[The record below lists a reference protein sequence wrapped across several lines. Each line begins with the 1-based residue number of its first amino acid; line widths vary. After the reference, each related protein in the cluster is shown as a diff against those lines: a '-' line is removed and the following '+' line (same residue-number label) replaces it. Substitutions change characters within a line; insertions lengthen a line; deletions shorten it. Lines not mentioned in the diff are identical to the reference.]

1 MRSAANSSSSMR
13 PRRPPVAWARSLVA
27 AFALATSVVV
37 LGMSS
42 PAGRAHIDVHVGS
55 AVPRSLG
62 PSKGRTF
69 YVSTS
74 GSDSSRG
81 TSSAPWRTVQK
92 ALNTL
97 TPGQTALVRAGTYSE
112 DLFMS
117 RSGTA
122 SKPIT
127 LAAYPRARVILR
139 PASTTGDTYS
149 IVVYRAAYFR
159 LHGFVIEGALGNSS
173 ANVYI
178 ASSSHHIEI
187 SANEI
192 RHAHGNGVFTE
203 RTTSYLFLLG
213 NRVHDNGWRLP
224 GQQQSHGLYI
234 EGAHDL
240 IANNVIYDHPH
251 GFGLQ
256 IWPVNHDTVVVNN
269 TIVASGHSSVL
280 IGAAG
285 PGDVSD
291 VIVRNNILYGDNFGI
306 EFYKSCPETS
316 LADHNLIHAF
326 REAPIMGGCQA
337 G

>member
-1 MRSAANSSSSMR
+1 
-13 PRRPPVAWARSLVA
+13 
-27 AFALATSVVV
+27 
-37 LGMSS
+37 
-42 PAGRAHIDVHVGS
+42 
-55 AVPRSLG
+55 
-62 PSKGRTF
+62 
-69 YVSTS
+69 
-74 GSDSSRG
+74 
-81 TSSAPWRTVQK
+81 
-92 ALNTL
+92 LNTL
-97 TPGQTALVRAGTYSE
+97 KPGQTALVRAGTYSE

-256 IWPVNHDTVVVNN
+256 I
-269 TIVASGHSSVL
+269 
-280 IGAAG
+280 
-285 PGDVSD
+285 
-291 VIVRNNILYGDNFGI
+291 
-306 EFYKSCPETS
+306 
-316 LADHNLIHAF
+316 
-326 REAPIMGGCQA
+326 
-337 G
+337 